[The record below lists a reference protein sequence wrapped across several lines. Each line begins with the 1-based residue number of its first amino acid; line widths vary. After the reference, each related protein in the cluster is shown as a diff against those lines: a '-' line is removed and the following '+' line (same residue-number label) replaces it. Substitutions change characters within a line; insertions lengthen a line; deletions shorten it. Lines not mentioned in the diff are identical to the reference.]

1 MYRVVGKTYQHS
13 AYWYAYNKG
22 WTHSDKRSF
31 AEQYLDFHTYRPRMK
46 SCGGIKTYGD
56 GRSSRSCGS
65 GSGYYGARGSGRGYF
80 GEWKYGYENDF
91 DFKKWKK
98 WRESS
103 RVPDSNFN
111 LLLFGACIAM
121 DIGVA
126 MRHHVKTL
134 KDPVERDRIKRE
146 LMRDLR
152 VIRRPFYYEREKARR
167 RELAAERRKI
177 RRSST
182 TAPMPTPESI
192 MAAWEKRKDSQ
203 EAMIVLG
210 GMLHDLECY
219 VDNCLK
225 FDNTGAV
232 VGRNGGIRGWL
243 KENLPELAPKYKTLM
258 RYKAL
263 AVRLRQVTETKD
275 PTPTSSLLDEPR
287 KEKVVALLAETKP
300 FFTHVFE
307 YLEHELSAETVF
319 LDHRSH
325 ASRLRRT
332 RKGPTKLASRSQ
344 AGMMSQ

>member
-1 MYRVVGKTYQHS
+1 
-13 AYWYAYNKG
+13 
-22 WTHSDKRSF
+22 
-31 AEQYLDFHTYRPRMK
+31 MK
-46 SCGGIKTYGD
+46 SCI
-56 GRSSRSCGS
+56 RERPSRAYGS
-65 GSGYYGARGSGRGYF
+65 GGGYYGARGSGREYY

-91 DFKKWKK
+91 DFKEWKK
-98 WRESS
+98 WRDSS
-103 RVPDSNFN
+103 NLPDSAFN
-111 LLLFGACIAM
+111 PLLFGACIAM

-152 VIRRPFYYEREKARR
+152 IIRRPFYYEREKARR

-177 RRSST
+177 RRRST

-192 MAAWEKRKDSQ
+192 MTAWEKRKDSQ

-210 GMLHDLECY
+210 AMLHDLECY

-275 PTPTSSLLDEPR
+275 PTPTSALLDEPR
-287 KEKVVALLAETKP
+287 KEKVVALLSETKP

-319 LDHRSH
+319 LDKPRAAASPRPHRPREP
-325 ASRLRRT
+325 A
-332 RKGPTKLASRSQ
+332 
-344 AGMMSQ
+344 